1 MIGELFNNPASFA
14 TLIFALLVAITV
26 HEFAHAYA
34 AERMGDPT
42 PRLAGRLTLNPLAHL
57 DPVGTLMLLIIR
69 LGWGKPVPVDPFN
82 LRNPRRDMA
91 IISLAGALANL
102 VTATGLA
109 ILLRIS
115 YLFVAASLLLILLE
129 AIIIPVI
136 IINVALAIFNL
147 IPIHPLD
154 GGKVLIG
161 FLPKDLARKWD
172 GLLSAYGLIIL
183 LFLIFPW
190 FGFSPVAVI
199 VFPIVNFIISILLPG
214 ATLI

>member
-1 MIGELFNNPASFA
+1 MLGELFHNPASFA
-14 TLIFALLVAITV
+14 IWVFALLVAITV
-26 HEFAHAYA
+26 HEYAHAYA

-42 PRLAGRLTLNPLAHL
+42 PRLSGRLTLNPLAHL
-57 DPVGTLMLLIIR
+57 DPVGTLMLLLIR

-91 IISLAGALANL
+91 IISLAGAVANL
-102 VTATGLA
+102 ITATILS
-109 ILLRIS
+109 ILLRFS
-115 YLFVAASLLLILLE
+115 YLFVAASLLSILLE

-136 IINVALAIFNL
+136 ILNVALAIFNL

-154 GGKVLIG
+154 GGKILIG
-161 FLPKDLARKWD
+161 LLPKDLAQKWD
-172 GLLSAYGLIIL
+172 QILSAYGFIIL

-199 VFPIVNFIISILLPG
+199 VFPLVNFILSILLPG
-214 ATLI
+214 APLI